1 MTKIKVYNMEGKAVG
16 EKELAPKLF
25 NVKINEGLV
34 HFVAEAQAANS
45 RVASAHTKTRG
56 EVRGGGKKPWK
67 QKGTGRA
74 RQGSTRS
81 PIWVGG
87 GITFGPRPNRNFS
100 KKLNKKTKLAALAM
114 ALTDKA
120 QNDGLIA
127 LESLTVAD
135 GKTKKMSALMA
146 KLPVKRNILVVL
158 PKSDPMT
165 VRASRNLQ
173 KVHTVNVSDVSLLD
187 LLTADSVVAP
197 VATIEAWGAKFRK

>member
-1 MTKIKVYNMEGKAVG
+1 MTKIKVYNMEGKVVG

-25 NVKINEGLV
+25 NVKIDEGLV
-34 HFVAEAQAANS
+34 HFVSGAQADNA

-100 KKLNKKTKLAALAM
+100 KKVNKKTKLAVLAM

-127 LESLTVAD
+127 LDSLTFAD
-135 GKTKKMSALMA
+135 GKTKKMAALMA

-158 PKSDPMT
+158 PKSEPMV

-173 KVHTVNVSDVSLLD
+173 KVQTVNVSDVSLLD
-187 LLTADSVVAP
+187 LLKADSVVAP
-197 VATIEAWGAKFRK
+197 VATIEAWEAKFRK

>member
-1 MTKIKVYNMEGKAVG
+1 MKIKIYNMEGKAVG
-16 EKELAPKLF
+16 EKSLAPKLF
-25 NVKINEGLV
+25 GVKINEGLV
-34 HFVAEAQAANS
+34 HFAAEAQAANA

-74 RQGSTRS
+74 RHGSTRS

-114 ALTDKA
+114 VLTDKA
-120 QNDGLIA
+120 KNEQLVA
-127 LESLTVAD
+127 LDELAVKD
-135 GKTKKMSALMA
+135 GKTKKLAAIVA
-146 KLPVKRNILVVL
+146 KLPVKRNVLVVL
-158 PKSDPMT
+158 PQPDKMV

-187 LLTADSVVAP
+187 LLKADSVIAP
-197 VATIEAWGAKFRK
+197 VATIEAWESKAAK

>member
-1 MTKIKVYNMEGKAVG
+1 MTKIKIYNMEGKVVG

-25 NVKINEGLV
+25 NVKIDEGLV
-34 HFVAEAQAANS
+34 HFVSGAQADNA
-45 RVASAHTKTRG
+45 RTASAHTKTRG

-100 KKLNKKTKLAALAM
+100 KKVNKKTKLAVLAM

-120 QNDGLIA
+120 QNDGLVAIEA
-127 LESLTVAD
+127 LTVAD
-135 GKTKKMSALMA
+135 GKTKKMAALMA

-158 PKSDPMT
+158 PKSDEM
-165 VRASRNLQ
+165 VIRSSRNLQ
-173 KVHTVNVSDVSLLD
+173 KVHIVNVSDVSLLD
-187 LLTADSVVAP
+187 LLKADSVVAP
-197 VATIEAWGAKFRK
+197 VATIEAWEAKFRK

>member
-1 MTKIKVYNMEGKAVG
+1 MTKIKIYNMEGKVVG
-16 EKELAPKLF
+16 EKELAAKLF
-25 NVKINEGLV
+25 NVKIDEGLV
-34 HFVAEAQAANS
+34 HFVSGAQADNA

-74 RQGSTRS
+74 RAGSSRS

-87 GITFGPRPNRNFS
+87 GITFGPRSNRNFT
-100 KKLNKKTKLAALAM
+100 KKVNKKTKLAVLAM

-127 LESLTVAD
+127 LESLLIKD
-135 GKTKKMSALMA
+135 GRTREMNTLIG
-146 KLPVKRNILVVL
+146 KLPLKRKILIVL
-158 PKSDPMT
+158 PKSDPMA

-173 KVHTVNVSDVSLLD
+173 KVNTVTVSDVSLLD
-187 LLTADSVVAP
+187 LLKADSVIAP
-197 VATIEAWGAKFRK
+197 IATIEAWEAKFRK